1 MEIKK
6 LQQVRFI
13 TDVLCDVCKQSTT
26 LKFATFSAHWG
37 YGSTHDGERYEL
49 QLCEKCFFYALATLK
64 KERRDAFMFN
74 ENFDP
79 ASLDE
84 FGLK

>member
-1 MEIKK
+1 MEIKQ
-6 LQQVRFI
+6 LQQVKVV
-13 TDVLCDVCKQSTT
+13 TDVVCDVCNQSTT
-26 LKFATFSAHWG
+26 LKFATLSAPWG
-37 YGSTHDGERYEL
+37 YSSTHDGKRYEL

-64 KERRDAFMFN
+64 KERRDTFMFD

-79 ASLDE
+79 SSLDA